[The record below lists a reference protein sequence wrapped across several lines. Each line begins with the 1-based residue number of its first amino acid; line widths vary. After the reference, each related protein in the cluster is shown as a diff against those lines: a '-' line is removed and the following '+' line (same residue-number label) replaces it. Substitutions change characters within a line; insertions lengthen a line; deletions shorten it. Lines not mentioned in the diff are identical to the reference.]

1 MLERHDYE
9 RRFYVFLYP
18 QAGETK
24 AYRVPALI
32 EATATLHYED
42 LERHYR
48 LAYAIMPNGGAIV
61 FEDWDTSLIPYER
74 IKLIDKQGRE
84 WAAELT
90 CDPAD

>member
-1 MLERHDYE
+1 LERHDYE

-24 AYRVPALI
+24 AYRLPALI

-48 LAYAIMPNGGAIV
+48 LAYAIMSNGGAIV
-61 FEDWDTSLIPYER
+61 F
-74 IKLIDKQGRE
+74 
-84 WAAELT
+84 
-90 CDPAD
+90 